1 LKRIKRRYL
10 ALEVE
15 CETFPTDREF
25 IDAVWASVTNLYGEV
40 GASLTGLTLIDFD
53 IERKLAVVRASLVT
67 LNTLK
72 ASIATINSIA
82 GKDAAVHVLAI
93 SGTLKALYANKKRI
107 F

>member
-1 LKRIKRRYL
+1 
-10 ALEVE
+10 
-15 CETFPTDREF
+15 
-25 IDAVWASVTNLYGEV
+25 VWASVTNLYGEV

-53 IERKLAVVRASLVT
+53 IERKLAVVRASLIT

>member
-1 LKRIKRRYL
+1 
-10 ALEVE
+10 
-15 CETFPTDREF
+15 
-25 IDAVWASVTNLYGEV
+25 
-40 GASLTGLTLIDFD
+40 
-53 IERKLAVVRASLVT
+53 
-67 LNTLK
+67 LNALK